1 VLPSLETE
9 PATLAIFL
17 AGSFLRGQA
26 GPTSD
31 VDLYVIVNS
40 RFRQRR
46 QVVTSSGVLVEIFLN
61 PENESRRQF
70 REENYQAMHMVG
82 YGQLIFSRDGALAQ
96 SLQAKARQA
105 YDQGPRP
112 LEGIDFVAARY
123 GLIDRYEDALDVLAT
138 DPARADPAL
147 WRVLD
152 QAIVLRYRLA
162 RRWCVKAKR
171 LLADLEKWD
180 PALAT
185 LASAFYGAASPAKR
199 KDILDQVLRHV
210 LGPEDS
216 LKIEP
221 WESVPE
227 DVSG

>member
-1 VLPSLETE
+1 
-9 PATLAIFL
+9 
-17 AGSFLRGQA
+17 
-26 GPTSD
+26 
-31 VDLYVIVNS
+31 VIVNS

-46 QVVTSSGVLVEIFLN
+46 QVLTSSGVLVEIFLN

-82 YGQLIFSRDGALAQ
+82 YG
-96 SLQAKARQA
+96 
-105 YDQGPRP
+105 
-112 LEGIDFVAARY
+112 
-123 GLIDRYEDALDVLAT
+123 LIDRYEDALDVPAT

-162 RRWCVKAKR
+162 RRWCVKTKR